1 MLLAEGRACPTRKC
15 KFIDYEDLPVYS
27 ADKMST
33 LEIVSSD
40 DKLEDKLPVYS
51 IVA

>member
-1 MLLAEGRACPTRKC
+1 MLLAEGRACPTRRC

-27 ADKMST
+27 ADRLST

-40 DKLEDKLPVYS
+40 DKLEVELPVYS